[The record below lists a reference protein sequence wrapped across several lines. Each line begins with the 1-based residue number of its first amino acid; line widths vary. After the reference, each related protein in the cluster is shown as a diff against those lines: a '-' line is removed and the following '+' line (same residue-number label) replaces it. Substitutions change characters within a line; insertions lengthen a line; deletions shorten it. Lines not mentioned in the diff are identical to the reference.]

1 MPSMLE
7 KSDTTLIAHG
17 RANMVRF
24 HFFEEMGAFTRDE
37 ASGKYRVNF
46 DRMEDAMVALSQ
58 LILTMQGD
66 GDYAAAGSMLE
77 EKGVVGP
84 ALQAEL
90 DRLATLGIPVDIVF
104 EQGMAVIEGE
114 ETH

>member
-1 MPSMLE
+1 
-7 KSDTTLIAHG
+7 
-17 RANMVRF
+17 MVRF
-24 HFFEEMGAFTRDE
+24 HFFEEHGAFTHDE
-37 ASGKYRVNF
+37 ATGKYRVDF
-46 DRMEDAMVALSQ
+46 DKMEDAMVALSQ

-66 GDYAAAGSMLE
+66 GDYEAAGALLE

-104 EQGMAVIEGE
+104 EQGMAVLDEGE
-114 ETH
+114 AH